1 RMRFWGGIVVDTSG
15 GGPGLVDALY
25 SAAER
30 AGVDVWYEAR
40 ALELLADDHGVHGV
54 RLKRSG
60 RTTEVRSSS
69 VVLAAGGFEANAEMR
84 TRYLGPGWDFAKVR
98 GTRFNTGDAITM
110 ALDVGAVPWGNW
122 SGGHAVF
129 WDQNAPMYGELSV
142 GDGFS

>member
-1 RMRFWGGIVVDTSG
+1 
-15 GGPGLVDALY
+15 
-25 SAAER
+25 
-30 AGVDVWYEAR
+30 
-40 ALELLADDHGVHGV
+40 DHGVHGV

-142 GDGFS
+142 GDGFSKLSYPLGIMLNARGQRFVDEGADFRNYTYAHYGQ